1 MNEQAIPND
10 IIIRSRAYV
19 EISGVQSV
27 ISFDEESVFLET
39 VAGELIIEGEGLSV
53 STLDTDKG
61 IVKLSGKIG
70 GLYYN
75 TSSPKPKKGLF
86 RRGGD

>member
-86 RRGGD
+86 RRAGD